1 METKKQKTC
10 LIKVCESKPQ
20 VAPVELHILTQSST
34 APSLKEEVK
43 DIFVCQEIAENNQS
57 FRQGGVERRAKFL
70 EVLVVKCLLPSG
82 RLYRCGSDVVQMW
95 F

>member
-1 METKKQKTC
+1 MNG
-10 LIKVCESKPQ
+10 
-20 VAPVELHILTQSST
+20 VAQEELRILNQSST

-57 FRQGGVERRAKFL
+57 FRQGDVERRAKSL

-82 RLYRCGSDVVQMW
+82 GLFRCGSSCVRWEKLTFIFNNTNSRD
-95 F
+95 FN